1 MIKIKKVFIKS
12 NNIKNKDGI
21 KMMVK
26 IKRYIKMLDFQ
37 TKVNNILFLG
47 NLKAIQARKR
57 VDLWI
62 YEMN

>member
-12 NNIKNKDGI
+12 NNIKNKVGI

-37 TKVNNILFLG
+37 TNVNNILFLG
-47 NLKAIQARKR
+47 NLKTIQVRKR
-57 VDLWI
+57 VYLWI